1 MKLEPGH
8 WLVKSEPTSYSID
21 DLKKDKKTPWTGVR
35 NYTARNFMRD
45 GMRPGDPVL
54 FYHSSCPVP
63 GVYGV
68 AKVAS
73 EAYPDPTQFDS
84 KSPYYDPKAT
94 KEKPIWYLVDMS
106 FVTKLKE
113 SVTLEQMKKDARL
126 KNMTLLQRG
135 NRLSIIIVKPT
146 DFENIVRTRFHE

>member
-1 MKLEPGH
+1 MKPAQKH

-21 DLKKDKKTPWTGVR
+21 HLKKDKKTAWTGVR

-45 GMRPGDPVL
+45 GMQLGDPVL

-73 EAYPDPTQFDS
+73 APYPDPTQFDPA
-84 KSPYYDPKAT
+84 SPYYEPRAT
-94 KEKPIWYLVDMS
+94 KDKPVWYLVDIA
-106 FVTKLKE
+106 FVKKLDKP
-113 SVTLEQMKKDARL
+113 VTLEQIRANPELKDMEIL
-126 KNMTLLQRG
+126 KRG
-135 NRLSIIIVKPT
+135 SRLSVTGVSEKQ
-146 DFENIVRTRFHE
+146 FKNFA